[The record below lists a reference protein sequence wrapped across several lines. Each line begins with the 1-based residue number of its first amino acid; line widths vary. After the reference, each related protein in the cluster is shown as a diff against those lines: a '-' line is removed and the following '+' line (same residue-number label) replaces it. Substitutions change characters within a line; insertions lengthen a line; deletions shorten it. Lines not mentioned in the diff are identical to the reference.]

1 MSERVDS
8 DLLADIREAARRI
21 AEYLDGVTYEGFLA
35 DTKTQDS
42 VIRNLEIVG
51 EAARRVSDGLRNR
64 TPGLPWK
71 SMADMRNRLI
81 HGYFGVDLDVV
92 WQVVKDELPVVVD
105 RLASGVEGKP
115 TVT

>member
-1 MSERVDS
+1 MSERS
-8 DLLADIREAARRI
+8 DADLADDIREASRRI
-21 AEYLDGVTYEGFLA
+21 AAYLGDLTYTDFLA

-51 EAARRVSDGLRNR
+51 EAARRVSNDLRAR

-92 WQVVKDELPVVVD
+92 WKVARDELPGVVV
-105 RLASGVEGKP
+105 
-115 TVT
+115 